1 MGGETA
7 PRRFFSLVSISW
19 WLLPV
24 CIDLRRRTCT
34 RAGVHTRGRSSPPN
48 LTRVFIKESSCSMA
62 LRRNGDRLW
71 HNYTNPCMSL
81 GLMEAEH
88 LTQTK
93 CTGADQFRGAF
104 FPHLSRGQLSPTTG
118 HLHMRCISVM
128 VITAIQEPPPPRDW
142 YRSTAVEMK
151 RHVSK
156 TLTLRNPNR
165 GEGGAADF
173 RLPPPR
179 YCPAPDID

>member
-1 MGGETA
+1 MGGGLGG
-7 PRRFFSLVSISW
+7 RRNLLLAASFP
-19 WLLPV
+19 WLASPGGSFLFALI
-24 CIDLRRRTCT
+24 CGAA
-34 RAGVHTRGRSSPPN
+34 RARAAARPPPIPPPN

-104 FPHLSRGQLSPTTG
+104 FPHLSRGQLSPMTG

-128 VITAIQEPPPPRDW
+128 VIPAIQEPTPPRDW
-142 YRSTAVEMK
+142 YRSTV
-151 RHVSK
+151 
-156 TLTLRNPNR
+156 
-165 GEGGAADF
+165 GEASFKDPHIKESQGGGWGGGADF
-173 RLPPPR
+173 RLLL
-179 YCPAPDID
+179 